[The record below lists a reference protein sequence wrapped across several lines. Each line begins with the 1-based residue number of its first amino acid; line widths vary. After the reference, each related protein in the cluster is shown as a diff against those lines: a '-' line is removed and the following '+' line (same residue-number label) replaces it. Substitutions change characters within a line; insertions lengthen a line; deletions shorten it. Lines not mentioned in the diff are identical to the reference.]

1 MDTNGSFLLPR
12 HNQISRNE
20 PRTTSNRRNNNRS
33 RSRMLDLWHEQ
44 RLEREKT
51 LMPNAR
57 ATDPV
62 ESHLAAASLD
72 HFRVSNIA
80 KAIHKMLQLPM
91 SDEELVEAYKRNVAL
106 GLAPKSSESGIRTRR
121 NELYLKGLIRV
132 VGVATNGNGRQV
144 RIWESLEK

>member
-1 MDTNGSFLLPR
+1 
-12 HNQISRNE
+12 
-20 PRTTSNRRNNNRS
+20 
-33 RSRMLDLWHEQ
+33 
-44 RLEREKT
+44 
-51 LMPNAR
+51 MPNAR
-57 ATDPV
+57 TTDPL

-106 GLAPKSSESGIRTRR
+106 GVAPKSSESGIRTRR